1 MRPPAGNRASK
12 LVDLEPFP
20 VVLEPEGFFV
30 PLAVSF
36 AVLEALS
43 PLLLLLSLLLSS
55 LLLLSPVAV
64 GFAAADVF
72 AGCVLAGASEEALSL
87 LSLLLSKPFHQ
98 YLGHSIT
105 SLIDILLSWRPRS
118 TFLTSVNP
126 EMLSNACFTFMAW
139 VTDDMATTAARI

>member
-43 PLLLLLSLLLSS
+43 PLLLLLSLLLS

-64 GFAAADVF
+64 GFAAADVR

-105 SLIDILLSWRPRS
+105 SLINILLSWRPRS

>member
-1 MRPPAGNRASK
+1 M
-12 LVDLEPFP
+12 DLEPFP

-55 LLLLSPVAV
+55 LLLSPVAV
-64 GFAAADVF
+64 GFAAADVR

-105 SLIDILLSWRPRS
+105 SLIGILLSWRPRS

>member
-1 MRPPAGNRASK
+1 VTIVRPPAGNRASK

-43 PLLLLLSLLLSS
+43 PLLLLS